1 VIFSVST
8 AAACS
13 QTFVCQHLI
22 NSPAVTE
29 RRGRRKTSHLQRRI
43 VLHVRLEDVDVGP
56 PLEVGVLRNLLVG
69 RCLVADEPDDGV
81 CGVAG
86 VLAEELVLLMGGIG
100 C

>member
-1 VIFSVST
+1 MSAFDIPIPKPPKLPGSHRT
-8 AAACS
+8 K
-13 QTFVCQHLI
+13 
-22 NSPAVTE
+22 
-29 RRGRRKTSHLQRRI
+29 RRRKTSHLQRRI
-43 VLHVRLEDVDVGP
+43 ILHVRLEDVDVGP